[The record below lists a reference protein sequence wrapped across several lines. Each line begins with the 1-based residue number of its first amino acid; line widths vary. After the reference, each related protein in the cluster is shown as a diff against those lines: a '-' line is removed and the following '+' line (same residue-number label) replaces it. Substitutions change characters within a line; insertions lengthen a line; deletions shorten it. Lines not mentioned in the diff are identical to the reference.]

1 MSHRLRRRVCCDEF
15 SRSNLL
21 HRAAAQAG
29 EGLPPIEAGMPPP
42 AGTGL
47 DRRSFLLRSAGLALS
62 VYGASGLP
70 LAAFEEGIAAAAP
83 GPKGRVLVSIFLE
96 GGADSISVLYPPA
109 DPLYRRLRPRLALA
123 ETAGKPFAE
132 DSRLRWHPSAASLAV
147 LHEEGKVAT
156 LPAIGYTNA
165 DQSHFTSRHYYEVGA
180 TDPQLRTGWLG
191 RYLDRVGSPDNPI
204 QGLSLGGSLA
214 PPLAAARVP
223 VAAIE
228 AADGYTFW
236 TPGVWGSVE
245 KRLQEAV
252 AVLGSLRSA
261 DPQLRRARGVIDQ
274 AETLRR
280 QLAPFAQKEGK
291 KPVAPPGYPQS
302 RDPLPTRL
310 AGLAAMLG
318 AGLPIR
324 CVALDAFGEY
334 DTHSNQPDALAA
346 GLKLTSDSLL
356 AFARDL
362 EARRLA
368 DRVLVLVWSE
378 FGRRAK
384 ENASRGTDHGAAG
397 IGFVIGSRVRGE
409 TIGDYPSLSRLD
421 ADGNFR
427 PTTDFRGV
435 YAALLEQWLDVD
447 ADAIIPGA
455 ARYTRPQIVR

>member
-1 MSHRLRRRVCCDEF
+1 MSRRVCCDEF
-15 SRSNLL
+15 SRSALL

-29 EGLPPIEAGMPPP
+29 NGLPPIETGMPLP

-62 VYGASGLP
+62 VYGASRLP
-70 LAAFEEGIAAAAP
+70 LAGFDDGLAAAASANS
-83 GPKGRVLVSIFLE
+83 RVLVSVFLE

-109 DPLYRRLRPRLALA
+109 DPLYRRLRPRLALPDS
-123 ETAGKPFAE
+123 AGRPFAE
-132 DSRLRWHPSAASLAV
+132 DPRLRWHPSAASLAL

-156 LPAIGYTNA
+156 FPAIGYTNA

-180 TDPQLRTGWLG
+180 TDPRLRTGWLG
-191 RYLDRVGSPDNPI
+191 RYLDRMGSPDNPI

-214 PPLAAARVP
+214 PPLAAATVP

-236 TPGVWGSVE
+236 TPGVWGDVE
-245 KRLQEAV
+245 KRLQQTV
-252 AVLGSLRSA
+252 AALGAARSS
-261 DPQLRRARGVIDQ
+261 DPQLTGARRIVAQ

-280 QLAPFAQKEGK
+280 QLAPFVAKDGR
-291 KPVAPPGYPQS
+291 KPVVPAAYPKS
-302 RDPLPTRL
+302 RDPLPARL

-334 DTHSNQPDALAA
+334 DTHNNQPDTLSA

-356 AFARDL
+356 AFQRDL
-362 EARRLA
+362 ENRNLA

-397 IGFVIGSRVRGE
+397 IGFLIGTAVRGE
-409 TIGDYPSLSRLD
+409 AVGDYPSLSKLD
-421 ADGNFR
+421 QDGNFR
-427 PTTDFRGV
+427 PTSDFRGV
-435 YAALLEQWLDVD
+435 YSALLEQWLDTD
-447 ADAIIPGA
+447 AGAVIPGA
-455 ARYTRPQIVR
+455 KRFARPRLVR